1 VGMRDSSTVI
11 IYYFT
16 SNVLYALMSEWGGG
30 GRGTHVP
37 LRESQE
43 IFSSLFSSSTL
54 WVSDQ
59 AQSPGLVVS
68 TFT

>member
-1 VGMRDSSTVI
+1 MGMRDSSTVI

-16 SNVLYALMSEWGGG
+16 SNVLHALMSEWGG

-59 AQSPGLVVS
+59 AQSPGLVAS